1 MKNINYLLSKQQ
13 VEPVLTENELFM
25 TYTEELEGVHIA
37 QYLGPVHVTK
47 MGTPADGEVCIEL
60 LRYALSAKAKKM
72 GATAIVGLHYEISQT
87 SSVSEKSIDDSFTS
101 YSHCLYLAYGMAVI
115 AHFDKNRPEYSLFQ
129 EKSNKKKSY
138 LTNKEFNDYRARK
151 LIIEGLKGQGP
162 LDESSLWKLLCE
174 YPSKEYSGMIIDY
187 VTNKYATRE
196 ELDYASRRGFYLWTY
211 LEQYLSCLCL
221 IDKEEA
227 KDIAFSLPAYHYC
240 NPVTV
245 DGGEMSHILCH
256 LGLFDA
262 RRIVGMLN
270 KGDINS
276 AFGIVKVYTDSGF
289 VCKQYGDEDVES
301 FCQLSEKLSSIITP
315 KAVELQ
321 SEIARLEDE
330 EKRKSKA
337 FDSQINEKKKYHTYA
352 EEQEFAKE
360 MSRIRREKSDN
371 CKKLKPY
378 ESYKTILKEFDAQVT
393 MLRDAYQEM
402 IEQQ

>member
-1 MKNINYLLSKQQ
+1 
-13 VEPVLTENELFM
+13 
-25 TYTEELEGVHIA
+25 
-37 QYLGPVHVTK
+37 
-47 MGTPADGEVCIEL
+47 
-60 LRYALSAKAKKM
+60 
-72 GATAIVGLHYEISQT
+72 
-87 SSVSEKSIDDSFTS
+87 
-101 YSHCLYLAYGMAVI
+101 
-115 AHFDKNRPEYSLFQ
+115 
-129 EKSNKKKSY
+129 
-138 LTNKEFNDYRARK
+138 
-151 LIIEGLKGQGP
+151 
-162 LDESSLWKLLCE
+162 
-174 YPSKEYSGMIIDY
+174 
-187 VTNKYATRE
+187 
-196 ELDYASRRGFYLWTY
+196 
-211 LEQYLSCLCL
+211 
-221 IDKEEA
+221 
-227 KDIAFSLPAYHYC
+227 
-240 NPVTV
+240 
-245 DGGEMSHILCH
+245 MSHILCH

-270 KGDINS
+270 KGDIDS
-276 AFGIVKVYTDSGF
+276 AFGIVKVYTDSGL